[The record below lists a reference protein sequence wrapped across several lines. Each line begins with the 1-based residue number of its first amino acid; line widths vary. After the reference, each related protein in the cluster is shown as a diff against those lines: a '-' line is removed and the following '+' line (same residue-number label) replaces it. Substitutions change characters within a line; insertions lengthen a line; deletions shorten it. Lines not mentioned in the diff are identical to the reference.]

1 VKTSTS
7 RIITTHVGSLA
18 RPHALLDQLK
28 AKAANDPSFDEK
40 AYAATLKSSVAEM
53 VHKQAECGIDVV
65 SDGEMSKPNF
75 INYARDRMTGFEIT
89 SPAPGPQRPRGS
101 RLEREMFPEYHA
113 MYDRQRAERG
123 YAVPF
128 PEPPLACTG
137 PIEYVPDGVQ
147 TDIANLKAALQGVR
161 VEEVF
166 MPAATPRNFIRNEYY
181 STEADFQHA
190 YADALHQ
197 EYRAIID
204 AGFICQ
210 VDDSAFA
217 AQYGEDPDEPEA
229 ERRKVAEQAV
239 ELINYA
245 IRGLPADRLRFHTCY
260 GTNIAPRMFEAPLKE
275 IIDLL
280 LMINV
285 GAYSFE
291 ASNPRHAHDWHL
303 WESFKLPAGK
313 VLIPGFIT
321 HSTTLVEHPEWIA
334 DNIVTYAS
342 LVGPENLI
350 AGADCGFSSLA
361 MYQPEIMAGVV
372 WAKFQSLAEG
382 AAIATKRIWRN

>member
-1 VKTSTS
+1 MKTSTS
-7 RIITTHVGSLA
+7 RILTTHVGSLA
-18 RPHALLDQLK
+18 RPHNLLDQMK
-28 AKAANDPSFDEK
+28 AKSSGGSVDPA
-40 AYAATLKSSVAEM
+40 AYAATLKGAVAEM
-53 VHKQAECGIDVV
+53 VHKQAECGIDIV

-75 INYARDRMTGFEIT
+75 VNYARDRMKGFEIT
-89 SPAPGPQRPRGS
+89 TPPPGPSRPRGS
-101 RLEREMFPEYHA
+101 RPEREMFPEYHE

-137 PIEYVPDGVQ
+137 PIEYVPNAVQ
-147 TDIANLKAALQGVR
+147 TDIANLKAALQGVQ

-166 MPAATPRNFIRNEYY
+166 MPAATPRNNIHNQFY

-197 EYRAIID
+197 EYKAIID

-217 AQYGEDPDEPEA
+217 SQYGEDPDVPLA
-229 ERRKVAEQAV
+229 DRRKVADDAV
-239 ELINYA
+239 DLINYA
-245 IRGLPADRLRFHTCY
+245 IGDLPADRLRFHTCY
-260 GTNIAPRMFEAPLKE
+260 GTNIAPRIFEAPLKD

-280 LMINV
+280 LRINV

-303 WESFKLPAGK
+303 WENFKLPEGK

-321 HSTTLVEHPEWIA
+321 HSSTLVEHPEWIA
-334 DNIVTYAS
+334 DNIVNYAN
-342 LVGPENLI
+342 LIGPENLI

-361 MYQPEIMAGVV
+361 MYHPEIMADVV
-372 WAKFQSLAEG
+372 WAKFRALTEG
-382 AAIATKRIWRN
+382 AEIASRRIWRK